1 MHMPRQLAA
10 VLCGLTMSI
19 GSALAQSAP
28 PETVRAEVGKPLQAA
43 QDLLRAGKPREALSR
58 VAEAEAVGNLS
69 GHERMVIERMRAGAA
84 LGAGDDATAARSF
97 EAVLAS
103 GKLGAAET
111 LPVLESMA
119 GLAYRRKDYPQAI
132 ALAERYLKEGGRSDK
147 MRELKTSAHY
157 LSGDYAGVVRDTQ
170 QRVQAMEQATPV
182 VDEPTL
188 RLLAASYGKLDDQAG
203 YVATLEKL
211 LVYHPKQAYWS
222 DRLAR
227 LQGAAG
233 FPDRLRLDV
242 YRLRR
247 ATDTLEDTEQYVEM
261 AQLALQA
268 GLPTEALRVVEAGY
282 AAGKLGSGP
291 EASRHQRLRELA
303 TRQAAEDEKALQV
316 EEVGRQGDALVNTGH
331 ALVSAGR
338 LDKGI
343 ALLEH
348 GLTKGGLKRPDEAR
362 LHLGQAYLQ
371 SGNKARAIDSFKAVR
386 GADEAV
392 ELARLWEIHAR
403 KP

>member
-1 MHMPRQLAA
+1 MHMTRQLAA

-28 PETVRAEVGKPLQAA
+28 PETMRAEVGKPLQAA

-147 MRELKTSAHY
+147 MREL
-157 LSGDYAGVVRDTQ
+157 
-170 QRVQAMEQATPV
+170 
-182 VDEPTL
+182 
-188 RLLAASYGKLDDQAG
+188 AS
-203 YVATLEKL
+203 
-211 LVYHPKQAYWS
+211 
-222 DRLAR
+222 
-227 LQGAAG
+227 
-233 FPDRLRLDV
+233 
-242 YRLRR
+242 
-247 ATDTLEDTEQYVEM
+247 
-261 AQLALQA
+261 
-268 GLPTEALRVVEAGY
+268 
-282 AAGKLGSGP
+282 
-291 EASRHQRLRELA
+291 
-303 TRQAAEDEKALQV
+303 RQAAEDEKALQV
-316 EEVGRQGDALVNTGH
+316 EVVGRQGDALVNTGH

-371 SGNKARAIDSFKAVR
+371 SGNKARAIDSFRAVR